1 MDRLKM
7 IVLAV
12 MCLPSLALGQ
22 GLPDQSGPWA
32 QARSQGYELRSKVV
46 TNGDLGSHKDFEL
59 LVIADN
65 GTLLQM
71 VSRPQT
77 IELRTW
83 VERCEVIPMS
93 DRDPRCQ
100 EHHQDLLR
108 KHVELP
114 ILALKEKGGAVWW
127 SAGGSQIPQ
136 GEVAIAQTLNAYA
149 QATEV
154 ARRRA
159 PPAQQVQTKNL
170 NLNQNYVDP
179 GSYYLP
185 RTGPQPFRPDN
196 NSRRPLI
203 NPQVDVNVPTTL
215 PQLDVEGSID
225 QDTRRALYAVGGFF
239 LLGMIIIGFSILFG
253 CSIMANAVTD
263 DEHDKTFIQQLQGV
277 APNTTQF
284 FQRHQ

>member
-12 MCLPSLALGQ
+12 LCLPSLASGQ
-22 GLPDQSGPWA
+22 VRVLSDAEMQDSGLRA
-32 QARSQGYELRSKVV
+32 KVV

-59 LVIADN
+59 LVIGDN
-65 GTLLQM
+65 GGLLQM
-71 VSRPQT
+71 VARPQT
-77 IELRTW
+77 LELRTW
-83 VERCEVIPMS
+83 VDRCEVIPMS
-93 DRDPRCQ
+93 DRDPRCV

-108 KHVELP
+108 KHPEFP

-149 QATEV
+149 QATEA

-159 PPAQQVQTKNL
+159 PPQQPVQTKNL
-170 NLNQNYVDP
+170 SLNQNYVDP

-203 NPQVDVNVPTTL
+203 NPQVDVNVPQTL
-215 PQLDVEGSID
+215 PQLDVEGSVD
-225 QDTRRALYAVGGFF
+225 QDTRRALYAIGGFF
-239 LLGMIIIGFSILFG
+239 LLGMMVLGFAIVFGSSIL
-253 CSIMANAVTD
+253 ANAVTD
-263 DEHDKTFIQQLQGV
+263 DEHDKTLLQQFQSV
-277 APNTTQF
+277 APNAAQF
-284 FQRHQ
+284 FQR